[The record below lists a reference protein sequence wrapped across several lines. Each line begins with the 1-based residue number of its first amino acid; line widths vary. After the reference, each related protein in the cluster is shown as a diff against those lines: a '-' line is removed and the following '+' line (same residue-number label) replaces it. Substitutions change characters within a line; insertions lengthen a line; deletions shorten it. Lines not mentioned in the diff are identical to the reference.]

1 MRTLSRIDLEDILDG
16 ACILGSGGGGPRSLG
31 QQLMTY
37 LASLSNPVRL
47 ADPLTDVGDD
57 EVMAVSA
64 AVGSPEAAAQ
74 GQFPHDVATIAFDA
88 LNQLQRPASGR
99 DFAYVLAGEVGAGNS
114 FIPMLVAAQKDLP
127 LVDAAGARRAI
138 PSLTMCT
145 YASRRLVIAPVVLAN
160 KQRQI
165 SFSVSD
171 AAEAEPPMRAI
182 ISDPDFGQDAG
193 IAFWTMRGATMKTAA
208 IPHTLTY
215 ARELGQTLRAA
226 REGGENPVEAVRQF
240 LDGYL
245 LFIGRMLA
253 PHEQTQGGFD
263 FGTVVLQNDDK
274 TEQVWIYNQ
283 NENLI
288 AWSTQKASPIAMGP
302 DLICYLTT
310 DGQTFS
316 NADLA
321 GVQGK
326 EVALIGAR
334 CTDELRDPSIVAAF
348 QQALRNLGYAGPYV
362 PLEELQGANE

>member
-1 MRTLSRIDLEDILDG
+1 MRTLSQIDLEDILDG

-31 QQLMTY
+31 KQLVKY
-37 LASLSNPVRL
+37 LASLSNPIRL

-57 EVMAVSA
+57 DVMAVSA
-64 AVGSPEAAAQ
+64 AVGSPEAAAK
-74 GQFPHDVATIAFDA
+74 GQFPYDVAVIAFDA
-88 LNQLQRPASGR
+88 LDQLQRPSSGR
-99 DFAYVLAGEVGAGNS
+99 DFACVLAGEVGAGNS
-114 FIPMLVAAQKDLP
+114 FIPMTVAAQKNLP

-145 YASRRLVIAPVVLAN
+145 YTSQRLAISPVVLAN
-160 KQRQI
+160 KRRQI
-165 SFSVSD
+165 SFNVSD

-182 ISDPDFGQDAG
+182 ISDPNFGQDAG
-193 IAFWTMRGATMKTAA
+193 IAFWTMRGATMKAAA
-208 IPHTLTY
+208 ISHTLTY
-215 ARELGQTLRAA
+215 ARELGQTLRGA
-226 REGGENPVEAVRQF
+226 RANGADPVEAVRGF
-240 LDGYL
+240 LDGYV
-245 LFIGRMLA
+245 LFTGQIIDVR
-253 PHEQTQGGFD
+253 EQTQGGFD
-263 FGTVVLQNDDK
+263 FGTVVLENEDK

-288 AWSTQKASPIAMGP
+288 AWSTQKAYPIALGP

-321 GVQGK
+321 GVRGK

-334 CTDELRDPSIVAAF
+334 CTDELRVPSIVAAF

-362 PLEELQGANE
+362 PLEELQAAKD

>member
-1 MRTLSRIDLEDILDG
+1 MRTLSRTDLEDILDG

-31 QQLMTY
+31 QQLVSY
-37 LASLSNPVRL
+37 LASLSNPIRL
-47 ADPLTDVGDD
+47 ADPLADVGDD
-57 EVMAVSA
+57 DVMAVSA

-74 GQFPHDVATIAFDA
+74 GRFPLDVAAMAFDA
-88 LNQLQRPASGR
+88 LNQLQRPGSGR

-114 FIPMLVAAQKDLP
+114 FIPMTVAAQKDLP

-145 YASRRLVIAPVVLAN
+145 YASRRLAIAPVVLAN

-165 SFSVSD
+165 SFDVPD
-171 AAEAEPPMRAI
+171 AAAAEPPMRAI

-193 IAFWTMRGATMKTAA
+193 IAFWTMRGGTMKTVA

-215 ARELGQTLRAA
+215 ARELGCTLREA
-226 REGGENPVEAVRQF
+226 RDGGQDPVEAVRQF
-240 LDGYL
+240 LGGYV
-245 LFIGRMLA
+245 LFTGRMLPA
-253 PHEQTQGGFD
+253 REQTQGGFD
-263 FGTVVLQNDDK
+263 FGTVVLENEDK

-288 AWSTQKASPIAMGP
+288 AWSTRQAYPIAMGP

-316 NADLA
+316 NAGLA

-334 CTDELRDPSIVAAF
+334 STDELRAPFIVTAF

-362 PLEELQGANE
+362 PLEELQAGKG